1 MNIFKR
7 IFVLFVLIFSLETV
21 ISEEFKFDPLKIEN
35 PTTKNSWITVYGG
48 YITESEQTEI
58 NAIIDEVKK
67 QTGAE
72 IAVVVVPNTG
82 GDIFGAAQKLFDL
95 WKIGEKGK
103 DNGILLL
110 VSMEER
116 QFRTHTGYGIEP
128 ILPDATCRT
137 LQERHIVPDFRQA
150 QYAKGVISYLNIVF
164 EILKNPDYLAEQER
178 IEQEKRDKEAEELR
192 KYYAKRK
199 LEQTIAFFTI
209 AGIIFL
215 IGFVLMGYTIVT
227 AVVKIR
233 KSLRSY
239 TEIGKIKIYGLTKI
253 NPGWYFLIFMF
264 GGLALVVGSDALKA
278 YHRLAIIIPVICFF
292 ISILI
297 HNILR
302 KIEKNIVYLW
312 RTMPRNCPEC
322 KEKMRKLKEDEDD
335 LYLNKGQKREES
347 ILSKDY
353 DVWICESCGTKT
365 VENFE
370 AKNYRYYTDCPECK
384 SLTAK
389 QTASKTITEATYS
402 SEGSKIVTFECL
414 NCGHKY
420 EKQAVIPKLIHYSSY
435 SSSGSSYSGS
445 SSSYKY
451 SYKPSSSSSYKSSS
465 SSKSSYSSSS
475 SSGRSYGGGSSG
487 GGGATSSW

>member
-1 MNIFKR
+1 MIIFKR
-7 IFVLFVLIFSLETV
+7 TFVLFILIFSLETLV
-21 ISEEFKFDPLKIEN
+21 SEEFRFDPHKIAD
-35 PTTKNSWITVYGG
+35 PTKNNSWITVYGG

-58 NAIIDEVKK
+58 NAIIDGVKNE
-67 QTGAE
+67 TGAE

-82 GDIFGAAQKLFDL
+82 GDIFSAAQKLFDL

-116 QFRTHTGYGIEP
+116 QFRTHTGYGVEA

-137 LQERHIVPDFRQA
+137 LQERHIVPDFREA
-150 QYAKGVISYLNIVF
+150 QYAKGIISYLNIIF
-164 EILKNPDYLAEQER
+164 EILKNPDYLAEQAKME
-178 IEQEKRDKEAEELR
+178 EEKRKKEAEELSKIIKAR
-192 KYYAKRK
+192 KRRM
-199 LEQTIAFFTI
+199 I
-209 AGIIFL
+209 AGILIIAGAIFM
-215 IGFVLMGYTIVT
+215 IGFVLIAYTIIS
-227 AVVKIR
+227 ASRKIK

-239 TEIGKIKIYGLTKI
+239 TEIGEIKRTGLVTI

-264 GGLALVVGSDALKA
+264 GGLALVVGSDAMKG
-278 YHRLAIIIPVICFF
+278 YYRLALIIPVVCFL
-292 ISILI
+292 ISIII

-335 LYLNKGQKREES
+335 LYLTKGQKREES

-370 AKNYRYYTDCPECK
+370 AKNYRYYTECPECK
-384 SLTAK
+384 NLTAK

-420 EKQAVIPKLIHYSSY
+420 EKQAVISKLIHYSSY
-435 SSSGSSYSGS
+435 SSGSSYSGS

-451 SYKPSSSSSYKSSS
+451 SYKPSSSSSSKSSS
-465 SSKSSYSSSS
+465 SSRSSYSSSS

>member
-1 MNIFKR
+1 MFKR
-7 IFVLFVLIFSLETV
+7 TFVLFVLIFSLEAV
-21 ISEEFKFDPLKIEN
+21 ISEEFKFDPLRITN
-35 PTTKNSWITVYGG
+35 PTEKNSWITVYGG

-82 GDIFGAAQKLFDL
+82 GDIFSAAQKLFDL
-95 WKIGEKGK
+95 WKIGEVGK

-116 QFRTHTGYGIEP
+116 QFRTHTGYGVEA

-137 LQERHIVPDFRQA
+137 LQERYIVPAFRQA
-150 QYAKGVISYLNIVF
+150 QYAKGIISYLNIIF
-164 EILKNPDYLAEQER
+164 EILNNPDYLAEQER
-178 IEQEKRDKEAEELR
+178 MEQEKRKKEAEDYYNYLMAR
-192 KYYAKRK
+192 KRR
-199 LEQTIAFFTI
+199 TI
-209 AGIIFL
+209 AGFLIIAGTIFL
-215 IGFVLMGYTIVT
+215 IGFALIGYTIVS
-227 AVVKIR
+227 AVGKIR

-239 TEIGKIKIYGLTKI
+239 TEIGEIKRSGLVKI

-264 GGLALVVGSDALKA
+264 GGLALVVGSDVLKS
-278 YHRLAIIIPVICFF
+278 YFRLALIIPVICFF

-312 RTMPRNCPEC
+312 RSMPRNCPEC

-335 LYLNKGQKREES
+335 LYLNKGQKKEES
-347 ILSKDY
+347 VLSKDY
-353 DVWICESCGTKT
+353 DVWICASCGTKT

-384 SLTAK
+384 ALTAK

-402 SEGSKIVTFECL
+402 TEGSKIVTFECL

-465 SSKSSYSSSS
+465 STKSSYSSSS
-475 SSGRSYGGGSSG
+475 SSGRSFGGGSSG
-487 GGGATSSW
+487 GGGATSGW